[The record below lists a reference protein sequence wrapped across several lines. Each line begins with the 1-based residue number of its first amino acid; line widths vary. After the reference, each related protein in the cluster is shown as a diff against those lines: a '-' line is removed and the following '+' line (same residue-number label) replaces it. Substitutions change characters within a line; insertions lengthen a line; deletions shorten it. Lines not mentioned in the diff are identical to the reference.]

1 MDLERAAWLRSC
13 DAYREP
19 LRFRYVQ
26 ALPDARWN
34 FVASSQ
40 ERIEAA
46 KEAWRKADRGKGRF
60 DLPPDDRD
68 EFIPAP
74 EK

>member
-1 MDLERAAWLRSC
+1 MLIENR
-13 DAYREP
+13 

-26 ALPDARWN
+26 ALLDARWN
-34 FVASSQ
+34 FVASNQ

-60 DLPPDDRD
+60 DLPTDDRD
-68 EFIPAP
+68 EFFLAP